1 MKRFVVA
8 AVLAVA
14 LGFGFAGTAGAQIV
28 YGYTL
33 PAPGGGYMSNG
44 QIYAPGAY
52 KTYSTYYSPLTG
64 GLVGQSYYN
73 NIWGQAMINNY
84 GYNPWTGTSYRY
96 GTYQPNYYA
105 NPYLGYNYGFAR
117 RWW

>member
-33 PAPGGGYMSNG
+33 PTAGGYMSSG
-44 QIYAPGAY
+44 QVFAPGAY
-52 KTYSTYYSPLTG
+52 KTYNTFYSPLTG
-64 GLVGQSYYN
+64 AMMGQSYTTN
-73 NIWGQAMINNY
+73 MWGQSLTRNY
-84 GYNPWTGTSYRY
+84 GYNPWMGTSYRS
-96 GTYQPNYYA
+96 GFYQPNYVM
-105 NPYLGYNYGFAR
+105 NPYMGYNYGFVR